1 MSSLVRFYYDPLT
14 EFDRLFDDAFE
25 ARFQPLTAVT
35 ERNPASNVN
44 QQGLFRPRMGLHENK
59 ETNNVTATFELP
71 GLKSEDVDIEVQQNR
86 LTVSGEFNRG
96 ESREKSG
103 YAVRERR
110 HGKFSRTI
118 QLPTGVKPEEVKAKM
133 DDGLLTVTFPKTTP
147 EQQPHR
153 ISISK
158 L

>member
-1 MSSLVRFYYDPLT
+1 MSSLVRFYYDPFT

-25 ARFQPLTAVT
+25 ARFQPLTAAT
-35 ERNPASNVN
+35 GRSPTSNEN
-44 QQGLFRPRMGLHENK
+44 HQGLFRPSENK
-59 ETNNVTATFELP
+59 ETNTVTATFELP
-71 GLKSEDVDIEVQQNR
+71 GLKSEDVSMEVQQNR
-86 LTVSGEFNRG
+86 LTVSGEFNRD

-118 QLPTGVKPEEVKAKM
+118 QLPAGIKPEEVKAKM

-147 EQQPHR
+147 EQQPRR